1 VKLTKILKI
10 TLTIGKLHESIKMGS
25 FLVSDV
31 TSQFYRGK
39 LNTMANDNL
48 QTLTIIC
55 DQLSRSGVTP
65 TVGLLRSKAPFKV
78 SVPDAIDAIKRYK
91 SAHGNRA
98 PSATETNTSEA
109 DEKRDLAHRV
119 STLEEQVKLLQRQ
132 LAQLVES
139 R

>member
-1 VKLTKILKI
+1 
-10 TLTIGKLHESIKMGS
+10 MGS